1 MVIIQKIVL
10 AFSLL
15 LALSLPIRSQ
25 VVRENLA
32 GEKIVVYPDGQ
43 FSYFKDLPGQR
54 MLASGSIP
62 YPVYNGTIEPLDG
75 SISLNEEDL
84 FKVAIRQA
92 QLAVDATYLAA
103 EMAQQ
108 SKLDRERLEQQ
119 LETTTDETLQQIL
132 RRQLTAAR
140 EREVNAFLSLET
152 AKQTA
157 AQDMDLVEKGG
168 FIEAFNARMR
178 LRKLEELLLRRR
190 QVDRS
195 YTNTLAIS
203 ENSLAPPPGYDLMG
217 QPPQPDCFTTQ
228 DSRDETTGEWARQVA
243 QRLLFTYTDER
254 LRPFLKDKEYLR
266 CEGFLSSKG
275 NRQQLSLEFSFAY
288 PNAREAY
295 GFIESGSILTI
306 KLLNGEFVNLRAEK
320 LERGSYDTRKGLLT
334 YRVVYPIDRRQ
345 LNILQQ
351 GEADFIRVFWSS
363 GYEEYKIYQLDF
375 FQQQLRCLQK

>member
-1 MVIIQKIVL
+1 MVIIQKLLIL
-10 AFSLL
+10 TGSL
-15 LALSLPIRSQ
+15 LALSLPLRSQ
-25 VVRENLA
+25 VVRENTA

-54 MLASGSIP
+54 ILASGSVP

-75 SISLNEEDL
+75 SVSLNEEDL
-84 FKVAIRQA
+84 FKVAVRQA
-92 QLAVDATYLAA
+92 QLSVDATYLAA

-108 SKLDRERLEQQ
+108 SKLERERLEQQ
-119 LETTTDETLQQIL
+119 LAGTTDEAVQHIL

-157 AQDMDLVEKGG
+157 VQDMDLVEKGG

-178 LRKLEELLLRRR
+178 LRKLEDLLLRRR

-195 YTNTLAIS
+195 YTNSLAIS
-203 ENSLAPPPGYDLMG
+203 ENSLAPPPGFDLMG
-217 QPPQPDCFTTQ
+217 QPPQQDCITTQ
-228 DSRDETTGEWARQVA
+228 DSRDAATGEWTRQVA
-243 QRLLFTYTDER
+243 QRLLFTHTDER
-254 LRPFLKDKEYLR
+254 LRPLLKDKEYLR
-266 CEGFLSSKG
+266 CEGFLSSRG

-320 LERGSYDTRKGLLT
+320 LERGSYDTRKGVLT
-334 YRVVYPIDRRQ
+334 YRVAYPIDRRQ

-351 GEADFIRVFWSS
+351 AEADFVRVFWSS

-375 FQQQLRCLQK
+375 FRQQLRCLEK

>member
-1 MVIIQKIVL
+1 MVIIQKLLPVTG
-10 AFSLL
+10 LL
-15 LALSLPIRSQ
+15 LALGLPLQSQ
-25 VVRENLA
+25 VVRENTA
-32 GEKIVVYPDGQ
+32 GEKVVVYPDGQ

-54 MLASGSIP
+54 MLTSGSVP

-75 SISLNEEDL
+75 SVSLNEEDL

-92 QLAVDATYLAA
+92 QLSVDATYLAA

-108 SKLDRERLEQQ
+108 SKLERERLEQQ
-119 LETTTDETLQQIL
+119 LATTTDEAVQQIL

-178 LRKLEELLLRRR
+178 LRKLEDLLLRRR

-195 YTNTLAIS
+195 YTNSLATS

-217 QPPQPDCFTTQ
+217 QPPQQDCITTQ
-228 DSRDETTGEWARQVA
+228 DSRDAATGEWTRQVA
-243 QRLLFTYTDER
+243 QQLLFAHTDER
-254 LRPFLKDKEYLR
+254 LRPLMKDKEYLR
-266 CEGFLSSKG
+266 CEGFLSSRG

-320 LERGSYDTRKGLLT
+320 LERGSYDTRKGVLT
-334 YRVVYPIDRRQ
+334 YRVAYPVDRRQ
-345 LNILQQ
+345 LSILQQ
-351 GEADFIRVFWSS
+351 AEADFVRVFWSS